1 MSSPASSSR
10 TDSDSIKETPAMPN
24 PLATIVATLGAVV
37 VLIAGWAA
45 PTASAASPWWEVTT
59 GSSPTNMW
67 EPTDSVQVIETEE
80 TPETGA
86 VIALK
91 AKNKSIG
98 CLGTGSVAV
107 FCPFAVG
114 FPATETA
121 GQLEALLETAFGTS
135 AVEVTGGPVGGD
147 PFVVTVPGRSAPN
160 LTVATLIGK
169 AQAETKSIGGS
180 GRLVVT
186 LNNLGTAAVDGGANP
201 VTIVD
206 KLPAGMEAVEVEGL
220 AGEGDIFGPVDCS
233 IVSPSEVSCEFQG
246 KLPPYQAIE
255 VETSVSLTGSPPAA
269 AAPGT
274 VTVSGGGAP
283 SVPPVEQTVKVSPE
297 PTPFGIEHF
306 SARSEE
312 EGGAATTQAGSHPF
326 QLTTTVQLNSGP
338 MIPGGVGG
346 IRLEQ
351 PAMPRNLRFPL
362 PAGLVGNTS
371 EIPQCPVATFLEGDQ
386 NDNENCS
393 PGTAVGVASV
403 LVTGGVFPAPA
414 RVAVPVY
421 NLVPS
426 QGEPA
431 RFGFAVKLNPVVI
444 STKVDPNDRYRINA
458 EVHNTTQLV
467 DFLSSTVTLWGTPGD
482 PLHDSSRGWNCILDG
497 ISEDVGPC
505 RRPVGI
511 SEGPLFRQ
519 PVACDGPL
527 DFSVAAEPWNV
538 PLGSVVE
545 HASNTT
551 EGMHGCNQVP
561 FDPAIAA
568 AATSKLAEN
577 PSGLDFKL
585 EMPNLGLR
593 KKEAVAEGQ
602 AKKVEVALPE
612 GMTINPSQ
620 GEGLAVCSPED
631 YQRERFDSAPGEG
644 CPDASKIGEVQISTP
659 LLKEEARGSLFVAKP
674 YDNPFGSLIALYLV
688 ARIPERGVLIKQAG
702 KVALDPKTG
711 QIVTTFDD
719 LPQLPFST
727 FKLHFRE
734 GGRAPLVTPPSC
746 GNFDIVARF
755 TPWSASDPANPLP
768 SDVVTRTS
776 SFTTERGVD
785 GGACPGGGLP
795 PFHPGLIA
803 GSVNNA
809 GGAYSPFNVRLFRSD
824 GEQPMTN
831 FSIKLPP
838 GVIGK
843 LAGVPTCS
851 DAAIEAA
858 RDRTGAEELANPS
871 CPAASG
877 IGRTLVGAGVGSV
890 LTYVPGKVYLAGPY
904 HGAPLSIAAVTAAKV
919 GPFDLGTVVVRE
931 AIRINPETAEVFIDP
946 TGSDPLPHIIDGVTT
961 HIRDIRAYIDRPGFM
976 LNPTSCDPSS
986 TASTVLGSGIDFDSP
1001 ADDRP
1006 VTVSTPYQVAS
1017 CSALGFKPKLSLRL
1031 KGGTK
1036 RTGHP
1041 SLRAVFTTRKGDA
1054 NLARAA
1060 VTLPKTEL
1068 LDQAHIRTVCTR
1080 VQFAAGAGGG
1090 SQCPAGAVYG
1100 HARAISP
1107 LLDEPLEGPVF
1118 LRSSSHQLPDL
1129 VAALHSPRVD
1139 FYLAGRIDSV
1149 EGRIRNTFE
1158 SPPDAPVSKFV
1169 LTMQGGKKGLLVNST
1184 DICKAKPRATVLL
1197 DAQNGKTH
1205 DINPRVSASCGKGQ
1219 KRKRAPHR
1227 GSR

>member
-1 MSSPASSSR
+1 
-10 TDSDSIKETPAMPN
+10 MPN

-45 PTASAASPWWEVTT
+45 PTASAASPWWGVTT
-59 GSSPTNMW
+59 GSYPGNMW
-67 EPTDSVQVIETEE
+67 EPTDSMQVIETEE
-80 TPETGA
+80 SPPLGA
-86 VIALK
+86 AIGLK
-91 AKNKSIG
+91 VREKSIA
-98 CLGTGSVAV
+98 CLGTGLAAL
-107 FCPFAVG
+107 FICPSNTG
-114 FPATETA
+114 FSAIETA
-121 GQLEALLETAFGTS
+121 GQLEALLETAFETS

-147 PFVVTVPGRSAPN
+147 PFVVTVPGRPAPS
-160 LTVATLIGK
+160 LGVEAFFGK
-169 AQAETKSIGGS
+169 AHVETKSVGGS
-180 GRLVVT
+180 GRLAVT
-186 LNNLGTAAVDGGANP
+186 LTNLGTAAVDGGAKP

-220 AGEGDIFGPVDCS
+220 AGEGGIFGPVDCS
-233 IVSPSEVSCEFQG
+233 IVSPSEVSCEFQD

-255 VETSVSLTGSPPAA
+255 VETSVILTGSPPAA
-269 AAPGT
+269 VAPGT

-283 SVPPVEQTVKVSPE
+283 PIPPVEQTVKVSPE

-306 SARSEE
+306 SARSED
-312 EGGAATTQAGSHPF
+312 EGGTATTQAGSHPF
-326 QLTTTVQLNSGP
+326 QLTTTIQLKSGNR
-338 MIPGGVGG
+338 IPAAGVGEG
-346 IRLEQ
+346 TRVEQ

-371 EIPQCPVATFLEGDQ
+371 EIPQCPVAAFLEGNQD
-386 NDNENCS
+386 DITNCA

-403 LVTGGVFPAPA
+403 LFTGSDLAVPA
-414 RVAVPVY
+414 RKAVPVY

-431 RFGFAVKLNPVVI
+431 RFGFAVNFNPVVI

-458 EVHNTTQLV
+458 EVRNTTQV
-467 DFLSSTVTLWGTPGD
+467 IGFLSSTVTLWGTPGD
-482 PLHDSSRGWNCILDG
+482 PLHDGSRGWACILKG
-497 ISEDVGPC
+497 INDVGPC
-505 RRPVGI
+505 SRPVGI
-511 SEGPLFRQ
+511 SEVPLFRQ

-527 DFSVAAEPWNV
+527 DFSVAVEPWHV
-538 PLGSVVE
+538 PLGSLI
-545 HASNTT
+545 ANGSNST
-551 EGMHGCNQVP
+551 EGMHGCNKVP
-561 FDPAIAA
+561 FDPSIAA

-620 GEGLAVCSPED
+620 GEGLAVCSPDE
-631 YQRERFDSAPGEG
+631 YRRERFDSAPGEG
-644 CPDASKIGEVQISTP
+644 CPDASKIGEVQIATP
-659 LLKEEARGSLFVAKP
+659 LLKEEARGSLYVAKP
-674 YDNPFGSLIALYLV
+674 YDNPFDSLIALYLV
-688 ARIPERGVLIKQAG
+688 AKIPERGALIKQAG
-702 KVALDPKTG
+702 KVALDRKTG

-734 GGRAPLVTPPSC
+734 GGRAPLVTPPGC

-768 SDVVTRTS
+768 SEVVTKTG
-776 SFTTERGVD
+776 SFTVERGVD

-824 GEQPMTN
+824 GEQQMTN

-858 RDRTGAEELANPS
+858 RNRTGAEELASPS

-961 HIRDIRAYIDRPGFM
+961 HIRDIRAYIDRPEFM

-986 TASTVLGSGIDFDSP
+986 TASTVLGSGVDFASP

-1006 VTVSTPYQVAS
+1006 VTVSTPYQAAS

-1054 NLARAA
+1054 NVARAA

-1169 LTMQGGKKGLLVNST
+1169 LIMQGGKKGLLVNST

-1205 DINPRVSASCGKGQ
+1205 DINPRVTASCGKGQ

>member
-1 MSSPASSSR
+1 
-10 TDSDSIKETPAMPN
+10 MPN
-24 PLATIVATLGAVV
+24 PLATIIATLGAVV

-45 PTASAASPWWEVTT
+45 PTASAASPWWGVTT
-59 GSSPTNMW
+59 GSYPSNMW
-67 EPTDSVQVIETEE
+67 EAKDSVQVIQTEE
-80 TPETGA
+80 TPSLGA
-86 VIALK
+86 AIRLMAAEK
-91 AKNKSIG
+91 PIG
-98 CLGTGSVAV
+98 CLGTGVLGGLL
-107 FCPFAVG
+107 CPYNTG

-121 GQLEALLETAFGTS
+121 GQLEALLEAAFETS

-147 PFVVTVPGRSAPN
+147 PFVVTVPGRSAPRLSV
-160 LTVATLIGK
+160 LTFFGK
-169 AQAETKSIGGS
+169 AQVETKSVGGS

-206 KLPAGMEAVEVEGL
+206 KLPAGMEASEVEGR
-220 AGEGDIFGPVDCS
+220 AGDFTQGENFGPVDCS
-233 IVSPSEVSCEFQG
+233 LVSSAEVSCEFKG

-255 VETSVSLTGSPPAA
+255 VETSVSLTAPPAE
-269 AAPGT
+269 AAPGS
-274 VTVSGGGAP
+274 VSVSGGGAP
-283 SVPPVEQTVKVSPE
+283 PASTGHPVKVSPD

-306 SARSEE
+306 SARSED
-312 EGGAATTQAGSHPF
+312 EGGAPTTQAGAHPF
-326 QLTTTVQLNSGP
+326 QLTTTLQLKSGP
-338 MIPGGVGG
+338 MTPGAVGEPN
-346 IRLEQ
+346 RLEQ

-371 EIPQCPVATFLEGDQ
+371 ELPQCPVATFLEGAQ

-393 PGTAVGVASV
+393 PETAVGVASI
-403 LVTGGVFPAPA
+403 LFTGGQFPTPV
-414 RVAVPVY
+414 RVAAPVY

-431 RFGFAVKLNPVVI
+431 RFGFAVKFNPVI
-444 STKVDPNDRYRINA
+444 INTKVDPNDRYRINA
-458 EVHNTTQLV
+458 EVRNTTQAIA
-467 DFLSSTVTLWGTPGD
+467 FLSSTVTLWGTPGD
-482 PLHDSSRGWNCILDG
+482 PLHDSSRGWDCILDG
-497 ISEDVGPC
+497 IEDVGPC
-505 RRPVGI
+505 SHPVGI
-511 SEGPLFRQ
+511 SEVPLFRQ

-527 DFSVAAEPWNV
+527 DFSVAAEPWHV
-538 PLGSVVE
+538 PLGSLIE
-545 HASNTT
+545 HGSNST
-551 EGMHGCNQVP
+551 EGMHGCNKVP
-561 FDPAIAA
+561 FDPSIAA

-585 EMPNLGLR
+585 EMPNFGLR
-593 KKEAVAEGQ
+593 KKEAIAEGQ

-620 GEGLAVCSPED
+620 GEGLAVCSPDE
-631 YQRERFDSAPGEG
+631 YRRERFDSAPGEG
-644 CPDASKIGEVQISTP
+644 CPDASKIGEVQIATP

-674 YDNPFGSLIALYLV
+674 FDNPFGSLIALYMV

-746 GNFDIVARF
+746 GNYEIVARF
-755 TPWSASDPANPLP
+755 TPWSAADPANPLP

-824 GEQPMTN
+824 GEQEMTN

-851 DAAIEAA
+851 DAAIAAA

-961 HIRDIRAYIDRPGFM
+961 HIRDIRAYIDRPEFM

-986 TASTVLGSGIDFDSP
+986 TASTVLGSGVDFASP

-1006 VTVSTPYQVAS
+1006 VTVSTPYQAAS

-1054 NLARAA
+1054 NVARAA

-1169 LTMQGGKKGLLVNST
+1169 LIMQGGKKGLLVNST

-1205 DINPRVSASCGKGQ
+1205 DINPRVTASCGKGQ